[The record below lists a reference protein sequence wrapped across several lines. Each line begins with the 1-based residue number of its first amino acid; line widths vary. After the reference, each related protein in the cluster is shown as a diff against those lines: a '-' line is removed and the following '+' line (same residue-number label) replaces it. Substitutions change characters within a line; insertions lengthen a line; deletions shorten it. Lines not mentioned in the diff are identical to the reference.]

1 MPEAAAGAQA
11 PAAAVVMLT
20 AAAEIPAVT
29 GMPPEEA
36 AIMSTDHSSTSGTP
50 AGIPHDVL
58 DAPYPLSA
66 EAIRR
71 FRDEGFVRLPG
82 VFEPAVLAAF
92 EEEISRLTFAEHRL
106 AAVPMAERS
115 TYGRAFIQVMN
126 LWTKSPAAR
135 RLGFSRRLARIATE
149 LLGTRGVRMWHDQAL
164 FKEPSGGFTPW
175 HADQQYWPMA
185 SGLCATAWIPLH
197 AVPLEQGP
205 LSFAKGSHLKR
216 IGRELEISDESER
229 IIAEELARARL
240 VEVVEPFAAGD
251 VSFHLGWTLHRA
263 GPNTTPLPRKVHT
276 VIYMDRDMRLAEP
289 RNANQQ
295 ADHRAWTPAT
305 RVGDIMADPLNPV
318 LFEW

>member
-1 MPEAAAGAQA
+1 
-11 PAAAVVMLT
+11 
-20 AAAEIPAVT
+20 
-29 GMPPEEA
+29 
-36 AIMSTDHSSTSGTP
+36 MSTDRSSARSES
-50 AGIPHDVL
+50 ARISQDSL
-58 DAPYPLSA
+58 DTPYPLSEA
-66 EAIRR
+66 EIRR
-71 FRDEGFVRLPG
+71 FREEGFVRLPG

-106 AAVPMAERS
+106 ADVPMAERS

-126 LWTKSPAAR
+126 LWTKSDEAR
-135 RLGFSRRLARIATE
+135 RLGFSKRLARIATE
-149 LLGTRGVRMWHDQAL
+149 LLGGRGVRMWHDQAL

-185 SGLCATAWIPLH
+185 SGLCVTAWIPLH

-216 IGRELEISDESER
+216 IGHDLEISDESER
-229 IIAEELARARL
+229 IIGDELARARL
-240 VEVVEPFAAGD
+240 VEVVEPYAAGD

-263 GPNTTPLPRKVHT
+263 GPNTTDRPRKVHT

-289 RNANQQ
+289 RNTNQE
-295 ADHRAWTPAT
+295 ADHRAWTPST
-305 RVGDIMADPLNPV
+305 RVGDVMADPLNPV